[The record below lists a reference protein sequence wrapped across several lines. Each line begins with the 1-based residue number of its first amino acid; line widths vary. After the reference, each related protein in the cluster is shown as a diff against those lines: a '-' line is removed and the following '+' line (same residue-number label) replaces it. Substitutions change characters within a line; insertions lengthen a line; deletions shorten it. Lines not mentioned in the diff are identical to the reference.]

1 MEEDKRDNT
10 ILMFWGARDERLDF
24 VYMLVPSIHLK
35 GQSGSLILVFLFF
48 LLPINLFFCFFFM
61 YQTSTHK
68 QCSFFLLLCIYIS
81 AFSTTSFWFET
92 NLAYLFLICRYGRS
106 LNKLVKK
113 WLVWRAVFQ
122 SFHKHLIKSR

>member
-35 GQSGSLILVFLFF
+35 GQSGSLILVFHFF
-48 LLPINLFFCFFFM
+48 SRPFVFVHVPNIHNGL
-61 YQTSTHK
+61 
-68 QCSFFLLLCIYIS
+68 SFFLLLFIYIS